1 MLASC
6 SFMAAMNCS
15 KLLSKILAF
24 SENVKCGS
32 EIKQIVLAYLL
43 QLVMYYKSFLL
54 QAVAVVVNI
63 RDY

>member
-1 MLASC
+1 
-6 SFMAAMNCS
+6 MAVMNCS

-32 EIKQIVLAYLL
+32 EIKQIVLAYSL
-43 QLVMYYKSFLL
+43 QLVMYYKSLLL